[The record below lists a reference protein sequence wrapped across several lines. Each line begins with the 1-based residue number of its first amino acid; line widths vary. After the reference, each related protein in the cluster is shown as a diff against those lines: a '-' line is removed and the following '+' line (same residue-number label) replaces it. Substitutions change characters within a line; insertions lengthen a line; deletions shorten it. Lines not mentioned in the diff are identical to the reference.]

1 MLGQREEKTACCH
14 THTEH
19 GEMAAPGTSLVVWE
33 CGQCCCSH
41 RYRAAS
47 HTQEMPGLHP
57 ASRGCPRLGDVCGA
71 RHHAD
76 PMWPCASFM
85 SCQAWAER
93 GCPGCRR
100 ANALRGP
107 LFFPAAGGRALA
119 FSPSPSS
126 CPGLSP
132 FSVVF
137 QSWVLGQTQASGKIS
152 PVKPK
157 LPEFSSSFCFF
168 CFLWRGSWLKQVVF
182 SFKRSAHHFP

>member
-1 MLGQREEKTACCH
+1 MLGQREKKTACCH
-14 THTEH
+14 
-19 GEMAAPGTSLVVWE
+19 
-33 CGQCCCSH
+33 SH
-41 RYRAAS
+41 RTRGDGCPGHEPGGVGMWAVLLLPPVPGCIPHPGDAGAAS
-47 HTQEMPGLHP
+47 RIQGM
-57 ASRGCPRLGDVCGA
+57 A

-107 LFFPAAGGRALA
+107 LFFPAAGGRALT
-119 FSPSPSS
+119 FSPSPSP

-157 LPEFSSSFCFF
+157 LPEFSSSFWFF
-168 CFLWRGSWLKQVVF
+168 LFPVERELAEASCVF
-182 SFKRSAHHFP
+182 FQAFSPPLPMNC